1 MERSLAGVLF
11 LVAAVAISIAAGAW
25 WLQRVVFTPDATR
38 QTAAAMLQELDL
50 RQDIITVVVGASVPY
65 TSSEDP
71 IKTAEYMSGV
81 LEHQVLTTRPGAA
94 VMGPIL
100 EQAHQRVIG
109 NRDEQVRIT
118 GPQMVE
124 IVRDQRVAEAQ
135 PVLLPVPQVGT
146 LATTRA
152 ALSWIMPISAVIG
165 VIVLLLGI
173 VTRPERRDILR
184 GLGELCLSLAVSLA
198 VFGYL
203 IPVHMIT
210 AIDNN
215 TWAHIAPRLALRTA
229 PVVAGIAVGFAVAGA
244 ALLLSARSGGGRRQW
259 STPLAVGRYQSG
271 GSNPG
276 WG

>member
-1 MERSLAGVLF
+1 MLF
-11 LVAAVAISIAAGAW
+11 LVAAVALGLAAGAW
-25 WLQRVVFTPDATR
+25 WLQRIVFTPDSTR
-38 QTAAAMLQELDL
+38 QTAAAILQEYDL

-71 IKTAEYMSGV
+71 IKTTEYLSGV
-81 LEHQVLTTRPGAA
+81 LEHEVLTSRPGAA
-94 VMGPIL
+94 VMGPII
-100 EQAHQRVIG
+100 EQAHQRIIG
-109 NRDEQVRIT
+109 NRDEQIRIT

-124 IVRDQRVAEAQ
+124 IVRDQRVAGAQ

-146 LATTRA
+146 LMTTRA

-165 VIVLLLGI
+165 VIFLLLGI
-173 VTRPERRDILR
+173 LTRPERRDILR
-184 GLGELCLSLAVSLA
+184 GIGELCLSLAASMV

-203 IPVHMIT
+203 IPVHLIT
-210 AIDNN
+210 AVDNS
-215 TWAHIAPRLALRTA
+215 TWAHVAPRLALRTA
-229 PVVAGIAVGFAVAGA
+229 PVVAGIAVILAVCGA
-244 ALLLSARSGGGRRQW
+244 ALLLAARSGGGRRQW

>member
-1 MERSLAGVLF
+1 MLF
-11 LVAAVAISIAAGAW
+11 LVAAVALSIAAGAW

-38 QTAAAMLQELDL
+38 QTAAAMLKEFDL

-65 TSSEDP
+65 TSREDP
-71 IKTAEYMSGV
+71 IKTAEYLSGV
-81 LEHQVLTTRPGAA
+81 LEHQVLTTRPGAT

-109 NRDEQVRIT
+109 NRTEQIRIT
-118 GPQMVE
+118 GAQMVE

-146 LATTRA
+146 LSTMRTALGWIIPITAVLGVIA
-152 ALSWIMPISAVIG
+152 ALLG
-165 VIVLLLGI
+165 VI
-173 VTRPERRDILR
+173 TRPERRDILR
-184 GLGELCLSLAVSLA
+184 GFGELCLSLAASVGL
-198 VFGYL
+198 FGYL
-203 IPVHMIT
+203 IPVHLIT

-229 PVVAGIAVGFAVAGA
+229 PVVAGIVVVLAIAGTVLVLA
-244 ALLLSARSGGGRRQW
+244 ARSSGGRRQW
-259 STPLAVGRYQSG
+259 STPLSVGRYQSG

>member
-1 MERSLAGVLF
+1 MLF
-11 LVAAVAISIAAGAW
+11 LVAAVALSIAAGAW
-25 WLQRVVFTPDATR
+25 WLQRIVFTPDSTR
-38 QTAAAMLQELDL
+38 QTAAAILQEYDL
-50 RQDIITVVVGASVPY
+50 RQDIITVVVGSSVPF
-65 TSSEDP
+65 TSGEDP
-71 IKTAEYMSGV
+71 IKTPEYLSGV
-81 LEHQVLTTRPGAA
+81 LEHQVLTSRPGAA
-94 VMGPIL
+94 VMAPII

-146 LATTRA
+146 LATMRT
-152 ALSWIMPISAVIG
+152 ALGWIMPISAAIG
-165 VIVLLLGI
+165 VIFLLLGI
-173 VTRPERRDILR
+173 LTRPERRDILR
-184 GLGELCLSLAVSLA
+184 GLGELCLALAASLI

-210 AIDNN
+210 AIDNS
-215 TWAHIAPRLALRTA
+215 TWAHVAPRLAMRTT
-229 PVVAGIAVGFAVAGA
+229 PVVVGIMAILAVCGT
-244 ALLLSARSGGGRRQW
+244 ALLLGSRSGGGRRQW